1 MGSLMRIIIL
11 VAGIAFFILVMSLL
25 AKRKINEKN
34 TLVWLM
40 GSIGIILIS
49 AFPELLDWLAALL
62 GVSYPPSLLFLVSAL
77 VLLIMVLYQ
86 SMQISVLNE
95 KVKQLSQHVSLRNDM
110 QQEEG
115 DSEHGKGT

>member
-110 QQEEG
+110 QHEEG